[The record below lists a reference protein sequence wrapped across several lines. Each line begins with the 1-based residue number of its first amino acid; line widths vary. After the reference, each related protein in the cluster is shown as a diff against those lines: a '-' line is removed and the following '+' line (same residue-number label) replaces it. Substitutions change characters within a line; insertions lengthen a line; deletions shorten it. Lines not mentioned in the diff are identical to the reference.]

1 MRDLNNPAICILLK
15 YITRLGVTDRDI
27 LALGVLR
34 TQDVGDAL
42 VWADA
47 AAGDV
52 LFAVCDGVV
61 LIGPEVDSGNVAD
74 VDGGA
79 GSESWWENAGGA
91 SENGV
96 EGLEGLVEL
105 GWR

>member
-1 MRDLNNPAICILLK
+1 MRYLNNPAIRILLK
-15 YITRLGVTDRDI
+15 HITRLGITDWDI

-34 TQDVGDAL
+34 TQDVGDGL
-42 VWADA
+42 VWPDA

-61 LIGPEVDSGNVAD
+61 LISPEVDPGNVAD

-79 GSESWWENAGGA
+79 GSESCWENAGGA
-91 SENGV
+91 GENGV